1 MTHVRSCKQT
11 RKKQE
16 NTHDQNT
23 LPVSTDFFL
32 RWRSKDPQ
40 LVTQPQ
46 TYKNQLMLA
55 VKLIIINSWV
65 FSIIPVFFILL
76 QHSNISVYI
85 SHT

>member
-23 LPVSTDFFL
+23 LPVSIDFSQM
-32 RWRSKDPQ
+32 RSKDPQ
-40 LVTQPQ
+40 VVTQRP

-55 VKLIIINSWV
+55 VKLIIINS
-65 FSIIPVFFILL
+65 
-76 QHSNISVYI
+76 
-85 SHT
+85 